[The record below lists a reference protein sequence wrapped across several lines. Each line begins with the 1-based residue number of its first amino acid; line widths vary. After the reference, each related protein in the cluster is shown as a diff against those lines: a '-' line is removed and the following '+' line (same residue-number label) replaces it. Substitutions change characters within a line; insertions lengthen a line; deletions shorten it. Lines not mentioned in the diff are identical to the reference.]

1 MATNKTIYKTIPLA
15 DAKNRTLQPL
25 TVEKKT
31 KVNTIVSNF
40 IQYLKNAH
48 S

>member
-1 MATNKTIYKTIPLA
+1 MATSKTIYKTIPLA

-25 TVEKKT
+25 SVAKKI
-31 KVNTIVSNF
+31 KVNTTISNF

>member
-1 MATNKTIYKTIPLA
+1 METKTIYKKMTLA
-15 DAKNRTLQPL
+15 SSLVRNMQPL
-25 TVEKKT
+25 TEEKKT
-31 KVNTIVSNF
+31 KVNTIVTNF

>member
-1 MATNKTIYKTIPLA
+1 MATTKSIYKRIPLA
-15 DAKNRTLQPL
+15 DAKSRTLQPL
-25 TVEKKT
+25 TSEKKV
-31 KVNTIVSNF
+31 KVTTTVLNF

>member
-1 MATNKTIYKTIPLA
+1 MATKTIYKKI
-15 DAKNRTLQPL
+15 TLQQAYTRVMRPL
-25 TVEKKT
+25 TQAQKT
-31 KVNTIVSNF
+31 KVSTVVSNF

>member
-1 MATNKTIYKTIPLA
+1 MATTKTIYKTIPLA

-25 TVEKKT
+25 TNDTKV

>member
-1 MATNKTIYKTIPLA
+1 MATTKSIYKTIPLA
-15 DAKNRTLQPL
+15 DAKSRTLKPL
-25 TVEKKT
+25 TAEKKV
-31 KVNTIVSNF
+31 KINTIVSNF

>member
-1 MATNKTIYKTIPLA
+1 MATTKPIYKTIPLA

-25 TVEKKT
+25 TNDKKV

>member
-15 DAKNRTLQPL
+15 DAKSRTLQPL
-25 TVEKKT
+25 TTEKKT
-31 KVNTIVSNF
+31 KVNTVVSNF

>member
-1 MATNKTIYKTIPLA
+1 MATKTIYKKMPLA
-15 DAKNRTLQPL
+15 TSLIRNMQPL
-25 TVEKKT
+25 EPTKKVQ
-31 KVNTIVSNF
+31 VNTIVSNF